1 MSPPAPSWRLGAWFG
16 PVTPAPVTLGGLV
29 MGVGAE
35 LVVVIGGSP
44 VPLAPVDLGPVSPDN
59 LILYA
64 SSRSCIL
71 MDVDLVAVASL
82 VAVSVAV
89 IVVTCKIGPD
99 VSASGKGATGFVV
112 GVDVVAASTRM
123 FLVIS
128 QSLHLW
134 TTRPVSL
141 Q

>member
-1 MSPPAPSWRLGAWFG
+1 MGA
-16 PVTPAPVTLGGLV
+16 
-29 MGVGAE
+29 GAE
-35 LVVVIGGSP
+35 LVMVIDGPPELVGA
-44 VPLAPVDLGPVSPDN
+44 LAPVVLGPVSPAS

-64 SSRSCIL
+64 SSRSCIRI
-71 MDVDLVAVASL
+71 DVDLVAVAIL
-82 VAVSVAV
+82 VAVSVTV

-99 VSASGKGATGFVV
+99 VSASGMGTIGFVV
-112 GVDVVAASTRM
+112 GVDVVAVSTGI

-128 QSLHLW
+128 QSSHLW